1 MSNCPTEMTYLFDLG
16 HPAHFHLFKQSI
28 RILQEKGH
36 KAVITIKDQPVL
48 IALLQDAGM
57 EFINLGHKGKSLP
70 AKALRQL
77 MFDWKV
83 WKIARKHRVDIGLGV
98 SMSVPHA
105 ALFCKMKSVLFDD
118 DDRAATPLFYQF
130 AHSVAGRV
138 LSPDCLSFQQG
149 GKKYTY
155 YNGYHELA
163 YLHPARFT
171 PDPAILQK
179 AGVNPGEP
187 YFILRFNAFGAY
199 HDTGQGGF
207 SDEQK
212 QDLIEK
218 LKPYGRVFI
227 TGEKDVAPQFR
238 SYLINLHPADM
249 HSFMAFA
256 TLFLGD
262 SQTMASEAA
271 MLGVPSIRLNSF
283 VGKIS
288 YLEEQEKKY
297 GLTFGFLPQDFD
309 KMLAKLDELLAMNDL
324 KAEWQLRRRKMLEE
338 KIDVTAYLVEGLG
351 AWGLGRRA

>member
-1 MSNCPTEMTYLFDLG
+1 MTYLFDLG
-16 HPAHFHLFKQSI
+16 HPAHFHLFKHTI
-28 RILQEKGH
+28 IALKDKGH
-36 KAVITIKDQPVL
+36 KVIITAKEQPVL
-48 IALLQDAGM
+48 LELLRHSGM
-57 EFINLGHKGKSLP
+57 EYISLGKKGKSLP
-70 AKALRQL
+70 SKALRQL
-77 MFDWKV
+77 VFDWKV
-83 WKIARKHRVDIGLGV
+83 WQIARKHHVDIGLGV
-98 SMSVPHA
+98 TMSVPHA

-118 DDRAATPLFYQF
+118 DDRAVTPLFYRF
-130 AHSVAGRV
+130 AHSVAGKV

-179 AGVNPGEP
+179 AGVNPGET

-199 HDTGQGGF
+199 HDAGQGGF

-212 QDLIEK
+212 QNLVDK
-218 LKPYGRVFI
+218 LKPHGRVFI

-238 SYLINLHPADM
+238 PYLVNIHPAEM

-256 TLFLGD
+256 TLYLGD

-271 MLGVPSIRLNSF
+271 VLGVPSLRMNSF

-297 GLTFGFLPQDFD
+297 SLTYGFKPADFN
-309 KMLAKLDELLAMNDL
+309 KMLAKIDELLAMPGL
-324 KAEWQLRRRKMLEE
+324 KAEWQRRRQKMLEE
-338 KIDVTAYLVEGLG
+338 KIDVTAYLVEELG
-351 AWGLGRRA
+351 AEGGGRRA